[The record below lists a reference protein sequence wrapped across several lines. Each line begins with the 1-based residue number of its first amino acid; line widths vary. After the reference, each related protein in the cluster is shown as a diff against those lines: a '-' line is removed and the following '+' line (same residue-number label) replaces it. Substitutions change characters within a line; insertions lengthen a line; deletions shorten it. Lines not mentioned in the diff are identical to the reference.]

1 MIIYPPL
8 IAEQIPAFTGSG
20 ISVPFT
26 WNPAVPKDDNIS
38 IRLQVKDYFTSK
50 VICHSNKDV
59 KATLG
64 TAFFEIPINEEG
76 KEYLSVGRYY
86 KIQIA
91 YVDGDDGELT
101 YSSAVLGKYIEKPA
115 KVAIT
120 NGSGNNI
127 DDNTNNPV
135 VYCGLYERTQYNE
148 PLYSYCFTFRNS
160 YGEIIETTGEV
171 VWDNEND
178 IKTTDETYASKP
190 SYTLKTELEADKLYT
205 MTFEVRTVNNYSGMA
220 SVTVSRGSAPGADCE
235 FDLIASTNEEDGY
248 IELSLANSN
257 GKHMNKSFY
266 LERSIK
272 GSNVWELLTTLAFGS
287 NAKLPDWSWKD
298 FSAEIGTPYIY
309 RIRRFRDGV
318 VSAEVSSVNVTQQ
331 GEHIYLSDGDRC
343 LKVKYNPKITSFKT
357 TILEQKTDTI
367 GGKYPFFARNDAVSY
382 KEIPI
387 SGLIS
392 YHMDKNNYFWNRGS
406 AETAVRQATP
416 AQDQT
421 TALDETELERT
432 FKLEVLD
439 WLNNGKPKL
448 FRSAQEGNY
457 IVRLMNVSL
466 SPNDT
471 TGRMIHSFSCTGY
484 ECADCTFENMQ
495 ELDLIRIDEITPTG
509 DNYDNASATTTE
521 DLANDI
527 IVPYVKNISWYCS
540 IPYVNADYPAIT
552 LTTEDDQTIELA
564 ANTGKIIETPKDTIY
579 KKMVIHKGIPNSAFY
594 WSYDTDVY
602 NKVND
607 NDSFAYKGSTEAK
620 FKWTSNPKINQ
631 QMDGYHIYKNV
642 KYLIIQ
648 ANPPSD
654 WDKAQLPDGCKLEYW
669 DKEEEAGHTSP
680 SLLEGLEDG
689 QIRYYKDLKAFCI
702 CNAGQYVYITLCYE
716 KEVAT
721 NASQDNTAEQ

>member
-8 IAEQIPAFTGSG
+8 IAEQIPAFTSSG

-64 TAFFEIPINEEG
+64 TAFFDIPINEKGE
-76 KEYLSVGRYY
+76 EYLSVGRYY

-91 YVDGDDGELT
+91 YVDGDTDSELT
-101 YSSAVLGKYIEKPA
+101 YSSVVLGKYIEKPA
-115 KVAIT
+115 KIAIT
-120 NGSGNNI
+120 NASGENI
-127 DDNTNNPV
+127 DNNTNNPV
-135 VYCGLYERTQYNE
+135 VYYGLYERTQYNE

-160 YGEIIETTGEV
+160 YGEVIETTGEV
-171 VWDNEND
+171 VWDNKND
-178 IKTTDETYASKP
+178 IKTTDKTYASKP
-190 SYTLKTELEADKLYT
+190 SYTLKTELETNKLYT
-205 MTFEVRTVNNYSGMA
+205 MTFEVRTVNNYSNMA
-220 SVTVSRGSAPGADCE
+220 SVIVTRGSAPDADCE
-235 FDLIASTNEEDGY
+235 FDLIASANEEDGY
-248 IELSLANSN
+248 IELSLGNSN
-257 GKHMNKSFY
+257 RKHMNKSFY

-272 GSNVWELLTTLAFGS
+272 GSNVWEWLTALAFGS
-287 NAKLPDWSWKD
+287 NTSLPSWSWKD
-298 FSAEIGTPYIY
+298 FSAEIGTPYTY

-318 VSAEVSSVNVTQQ
+318 VSEPVTSVNVTLQ

-392 YHMDKNNYFWNRGS
+392 YHMDENNYFWNRES
-406 AETAVRQATP
+406 AETAVRKTSP

-448 FRSAQEGNY
+448 FRSAPEGNY

-495 ELDLIRIDEITPTG
+495 ELDLIRVDEITPTG
-509 DNYDNASATTTE
+509 HSYENASATTTE

-579 KKMVIHKGIPNSAFY
+579 KNMVIHKGIPNSAFY

-607 NDSFAYKGSTEAK
+607 IDNFSYIDSTTEAK
-620 FKWTSNPKINQ
+620 KIWLSGVEIKVNKE
-631 QMDGYHIYKNV
+631 YKNV
-642 KYLIIQ
+642 KYL
-648 ANPPSD
+648 S
-654 WDKAQLPDGCKLEYW
+654 
-669 DKEEEAGHTSP
+669 
-680 SLLEGLEDG
+680 LEGTSSVNSSVEMSLAEKPVDLTDN
-689 QIRYYKDLKAFCI
+689 QIRVYAPNQSVVFTTITNAF
-702 CNAGQYVYITLCYE
+702 ITLCQ
-716 KEVAT
+716 EVAT
-721 NASQDNTAEQ
+721 NASQDNTAE